1 MMRPRY
7 IEDVI
12 DLTDPA
18 LNHIQ
23 NMSVE
28 EARAR
33 VRSGDPKAVRAIEG
47 SFALVA
53 RDGKTVRLARSMD
66 RPMRYFLAKREDGPA
81 LVVAHRI
88 EEIHRWLQSVGFAD
102 QFHPNYTRMVPAHY
116 VVTLELIGC
125 PDPAPAYTRFFEIP
139 TETLPP
145 DLPTIG
151 RYYIGALKE
160 EIRRWLLSIPEDEPI
175 GVTFSG
181 GIDSGSVFLVTYHTL
196 LELGMNP
203 GRLKAF
209 TLDLGDGPDRNQAFT
224 FLQKLGLELFWEP
237 VEAGPELIDIREVVR
252 LVEDYKPLDIE
263 SAAMHYALARALRR
277 RYPDWKYLL
286 DGEGGDENLRAYP
299 IEHNPELTVYSIINN
314 PLLYHEGWGVDK
326 FKHSLTYTGGLS
338 RAYTRTFAI
347 NRHFGF
353 EGFSPYTRPNVIEVA
368 EKIPFA
374 ELTGYDK
381 EKLYRLKGEVVYHGV
396 RAVTGF
402 EMPVFEKRRFQH
414 GALPEARLR
423 ELIPAERQLRRMVE
437 DLFVS

>member
-1 MMRPRY
+1 
-7 IEDVI
+7 
-12 DLTDPA
+12 
-18 LNHIQ
+18 
-23 NMSVE
+23 
-28 EARAR
+28 
-33 VRSGDPKAVRAIEG
+33 
-47 SFALVA
+47 
-53 RDGKTVRLARSMD
+53 
-66 RPMRYFLAKREDGPA
+66 
-81 LVVAHRI
+81 
-88 EEIHRWLQSVGFAD
+88 
-102 QFHPNYTRMVPAHY
+102 MVPAHY

-145 DLPTIG
+145 DIPTIG
-151 RYYIGALKE
+151 RYYIGALQE

-209 TLDLGDGPDRNQAFT
+209 TLDLGDGPDRNQAFA
-224 FLQKLGLELFWEP
+224 FLQQLGLELFWEP

-252 LVEDYKPLDIE
+252 IVEDYKPLDIE

-277 RYPDWKYLL
+277 RYPNWKYLL
-286 DGEGGDENLRAYP
+286 DGEGGDENLRDYP

-314 PLLYHEGWGVDK
+314 HLLYHEGWGVDK
-326 FKHSLTYTGGLS
+326 FKHSITYTGGLS

-423 ELIPAERQLRRMVE
+423 ELIPPERQLRRMVE